1 MNTSQ
6 SIKTVLAARRT
17 RLYHGW
23 RVVDAAFVIALF
35 SWGVGFY
42 RAGIYL
48 QALQARQDWPT
59 AEIAPAI
66 TLYYALGATLIVFA
80 GRLFDRFGP
89 RRVVAAGATA
99 MACGLV
105 LLAHA
110 SHPWHVYAAFAA
122 MSVGWASMSGAAIN
136 IIVAPWFEAR
146 RGFAISLALNG
157 SSAGGIVIAPALI
170 VLIDLFGFTAALEIA
185 AGLMLVV
192 LLPTATLLLRR
203 RYPSEHADATAAAVA
218 AAAGGSASRDPAW
231 DLWRVIGSAQFQT
244 ISLPFALELLAQV
257 GFLTH
262 QMAFLS
268 PIIGTSA
275 AGWAVSLTTFCAV
288 TGRLATSLFID
299 KVDRR
304 VAACGNFLVEVGALA
319 LLATG
324 SSTVMLYLGCA
335 LFGLGVGNMITLRGM
350 IVQQEFPRVHFSRV
364 ISLVVGINQFTF
376 AFGPALLGY
385 LQGGHGD
392 YSFALLACL
401 VEMTAAVIVVTPVV
415 GRLVC
420 VRAETRRDRNSR
432 FPFRTSSPRSRSRRA
447 GR

>member
-1 MNTSQ
+1 
-6 SIKTVLAARRT
+6 
-17 RLYHGW
+17 
-23 RVVDAAFVIALF
+23 VVGAAFVIALF

-42 RAGIYL
+42 GAGIYL

-89 RRVVAAGATA
+89 RRVVATGATA

-110 SHPWHVYAAFAA
+110 SHPWHVYAAFAS

-157 SSAGGIVIAPALI
+157 SSAGGIVITPALI

-244 ISLPFALELLAQV
+244 ISLPFALGLLAQV

-335 LFGLGVGNMITLRGM
+335 LFGLGVGNMITLPGM

-385 LQGGHGD
+385 LQCGQGS

-401 VEMTAAVIVVTPVV
+401 VVEMAAAVIVVAPVV

>member
-1 MNTSQ
+1 
-6 SIKTVLAARRT
+6 
-17 RLYHGW
+17 
-23 RVVDAAFVIALF
+23 VVGAAFVIALF

-42 RAGIYL
+42 GAGIYL

-89 RRVVAAGATA
+89 RRVVATGATA

-110 SHPWHVYAAFAA
+110 SHPWHVYAAFAS

-157 SSAGGIVIAPALI
+157 SSAGGIVITPALI

-231 DLWRVIGSAQFQT
+231 DLWRVIGSAVSDD
-244 ISLPFALELLAQV
+244 IAALRAGAVGAGRLPDPPD
-257 GFLTH
+257 G
-262 QMAFLS
+262 LS

-335 LFGLGVGNMITLRGM
+335 LFGLGVGNMITLPGM

-385 LQGGHGD
+385 LHGGQGN

-401 VEMTAAVIVVTPVV
+401 VVEMAAAVIVVAPVV

>member
-1 MNTSQ
+1 M
-6 SIKTVLAARRT
+6 
-17 RLYHGW
+17 
-23 RVVDAAFVIALF
+23 
-35 SWGVGFY
+35 
-42 RAGIYL
+42 GIYL

-89 RRVVAAGATA
+89 RRVVATGATA

-110 SHPWHVYAAFAA
+110 SHPWHVYAAFAS

-157 SSAGGIVIAPALI
+157 SSAGGIVITPALI

-203 RYPSEHADATAAAVA
+203 RYPSEH
-218 AAAGGSASRDPAW
+218 G

-335 LFGLGVGNMITLRGM
+335 LFGLGVGNMITLPGM

-385 LQGGHGD
+385 LHGGQGN

-401 VEMTAAVIVVTPVV
+401 VVEMAAAVIVVAPVV